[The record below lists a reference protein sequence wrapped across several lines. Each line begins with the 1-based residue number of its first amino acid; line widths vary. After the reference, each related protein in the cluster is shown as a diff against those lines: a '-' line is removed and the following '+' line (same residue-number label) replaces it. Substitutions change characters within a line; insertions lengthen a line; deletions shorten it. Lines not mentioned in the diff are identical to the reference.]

1 MHKIFSVVFM
11 INFFF
16 KKEKRYVETVQY
28 LESELQPFA
37 LTTCVVSKELSL
49 FLACQWEGRQQLGH
63 SGSPWL
69 QLAPA

>member
-1 MHKIFSVVFM
+1 M

-28 LESELQPFA
+28 LESELQPLA
-37 LTTCVVSKELSL
+37 QAACVVSKELSL
-49 FLACQWEGRQQLGH
+49 FLACRGEGRQQLGH
-63 SGSPWL
+63 SGSLWL